1 MKKVTVPF
9 FEQLRCVQK
18 IQAPSP
24 DIQMTSGLFYSKSMY
39 QETCGKLFCGH
50 EINGER
56 PQQTGIFFRYH
67 FSRICCTHL
76 PAEGEERASTICK
89 TLLKGFTSV
98 GTRFYYLQNTF
109 WFGRVLLL
117 PVMVFTSVGTRFYYS
132 QNGFLIVY
140 ATLSTS
146 SITYSSAGADSPPQA
161 KNLNNSRP
169 KRSKKHCF

>member
-1 MKKVTVPF
+1 MWIHFGVRRCYFSSETGTSSRSGLLCRCEIFPGFQKSHLKNQPIKLNSRVKKVWFFFLTNYSPRGPQLQKSSVRVWPNPYQNPTKKVTVSF

-76 PAEGEERASTICK
+76 PAEGDI
-89 TLLKGFTSV
+89 
-98 GTRFYYLQNTF
+98 Q
-109 WFGRVLLL
+109 
-117 PVMVFTSVGTRFYYS
+117 
-132 QNGFLIVY
+132 
-140 ATLSTS
+140 
-146 SITYSSAGADSPPQA
+146 
-161 KNLNNSRP
+161 
-169 KRSKKHCF
+169 